1 MKPETKQRFYGEEFM
16 DAERKL
22 FAKLPKKYHVD
33 VRDVLSKLQL
43 WDMLVFLNVHG
54 ESLKVGLSLPP
65 AAPACWRYDELAAAR
80 KQED

>member
-54 ESLKVGLSLPP
+54 EIAQGWLVSTASGSRLL
-65 AAPACWRYDELAAAR
+65 RYDELAAAR